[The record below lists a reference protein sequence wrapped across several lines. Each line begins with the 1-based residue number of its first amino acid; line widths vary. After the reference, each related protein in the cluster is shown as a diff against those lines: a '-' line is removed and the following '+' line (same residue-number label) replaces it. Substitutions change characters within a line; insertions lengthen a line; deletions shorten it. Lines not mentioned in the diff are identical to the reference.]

1 MSKTRLAV
9 LFNRIGPYHYARIRS
24 ASSSFRLTAVEYS
37 NRDSIY
43 AWEET
48 QGADG
53 FDRVTLFK
61 GLRIEFLPVREVGC
75 AVQDALSRVNPEVVA
90 IPGWADC
97 ASLAALRWCLS
108 RRVPAIAMS
117 ETTAWD
123 GPRQLHREW
132 VKRQLVSG
140 FQAGLVGGN
149 PHRKYLAT
157 LGVPPEC
164 AFLGYDAVD
173 NDYFA
178 ERTKDARTRSSTI
191 RSSHGLPQRYFLA
204 SARFVEDKNLNRLL
218 KAYQRYRQLA
228 NSEAVWDL
236 VLLGDGPLRNS
247 LCSLRSTLG
256 LEPYV
261 LMPGFKQYRDLP
273 AYYGLASAFVHGSTT
288 EPWGL
293 VVNEAMAA
301 GLPVLISNR
310 CGCAYDLVQEGH
322 NGFTF
327 DPYDVEL
334 LARLMHRLTLTPK
347 HRLDQLGTNS
357 SEAIKNWGLARFE
370 EGLSHAVQ
378 KAVEVGPRQA
388 SWLRRLLLASLVWCV
403 DSPRCFS
410 KMRRVV
416 SRRKVAATSRPSMIG
431 Y

>member
-1 MSKTRLAV
+1 MSQTRLAV
-9 LFNRIGPYHYARIRS
+9 LFNRIGPYHYARIRA

-43 AWEET
+43 AWDET

-61 GLRIEFLPVREVGC
+61 GSRVESLPVRQVRC
-75 AVQDALSRVNPEVVA
+75 AVRDALSWINPEVVA

-97 ASLAALRWCLS
+97 ASWAALRWCLS
-108 RRVPAIAMS
+108 HRVPAIAMS

-123 GPRQLHREW
+123 GPRQFHREW

-149 PHRKYLAT
+149 LHRKYLAT
-157 LGVPPEC
+157 LGVPAEN

-173 NDYFA
+173 NEYFTTEVA
-178 ERTKDARTRSSTI
+178 KI
-191 RSSHGLPQRYFLA
+191 RGQKSEVRMKSGLPEHFFLA
-204 SARFVEDKNLNRLL
+204 SARFVENKNLNRLL
-218 KAYQRYRQLA
+218 KAYHRYRQLA
-228 NSEAVWDL
+228 KSEAVWDL
-236 VLLGDGPLRNS
+236 VLLGDGPLRDS
-247 LCSLRSTLG
+247 LCSLRSTLD
-256 LEPYV
+256 LEPHV
-261 LMPGFKQYRDLP
+261 LMPGFKQYHDLP
-273 AYYGLASAFVHGSTT
+273 AYYGLASAFVHASTT

-327 DPYDVEL
+327 DPYDVEQ
-334 LARLMHRLTLTPK
+334 LARLMYRLTLTPK
-347 HRLDQLGTNS
+347 HQLDQLGTNS
-357 SEAIKNWGLARFE
+357 SEAIKKWGLARFE
-370 EGLSHAVQ
+370 EGLSHAVR
-378 KAVEVGPRQA
+378 KAMEVGPRQG
-388 SWLRRLLLASLVWCV
+388 SWLRTLLLEALVR
-403 DSPRCFS
+403 S
-410 KMRRVV
+410 
-416 SRRKVAATSRPSMIG
+416 
-431 Y
+431 